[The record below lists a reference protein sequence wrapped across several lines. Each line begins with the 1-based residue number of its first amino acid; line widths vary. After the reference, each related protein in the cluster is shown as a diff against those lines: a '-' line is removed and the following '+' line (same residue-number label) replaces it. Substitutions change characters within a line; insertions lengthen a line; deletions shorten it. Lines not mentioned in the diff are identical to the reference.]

1 MTIQSVS
8 ITNLYGNDYKWQL
21 NPDVN
26 ILVGANGTY
35 KSKILRLIK
44 CKLQEDNYSINEWY
58 KEHISINLKISDNN
72 QHYPNGNY
80 RDSKNAPVD
89 KEKFDRFLCNI
100 TKTAAYDYSE
110 GEYCLHKILS
120 GVCVNTFN
128 QQLVYFLDN
137 PENNLHIDWQRNLIK
152 WIRELN
158 PTCQIILTTHSPTIY
173 YQEWIDKVTRIEEIK
188 INQAG

>member
-21 NPDVN
+21 NSDVN
-26 ILVGANGTY
+26 ILIGANGTY
-35 KSKILRLIK
+35 KSTILQIIDSDYHSIGNSKWLYSDYLLECPNLKVEITKDNPIKVNFEDEVDELKDKFSRADKLIK
-44 CKLQEDNYSINEWY
+44 EIIPSYKSYQECSAGQRSLLSIFACKGDIV
-58 KEHISINLKISDNN
+58 I
-72 QHYPNGNY
+72 
-80 RDSKNAPVD
+80 
-89 KEKFDRFLCNI
+89 
-100 TKTAAYDYSE
+100 
-110 GEYCLHKILS
+110 
-120 GVCVNTFN
+120 
-128 QQLVYFLDN
+128 LDN

-173 YQEWIDKVTRIEEIK
+173 YQGWIDKVTRIEEIK

>member
-1 MTIQSVS
+1 MTIQSVK
-8 ITNLYGNDYKWQL
+8 ITNLYGNNYEWQL

-58 KEHISINLKISDNN
+58 KEHLSINLEISDNN

-120 GVCVNTFN
+120 GVCVNTYD

-137 PENNLHIDWQRNLIK
+137 PENNLHVDWQRNLIK
-152 WIRELN
+152 WIKELN
-158 PTCQIILTTHSPTIY
+158 PSCQIIMTTHSPTIW
-173 YQEWIDKVTRIEEIK
+173 YQGWINEVTHIEDIKV
-188 INQAG
+188 N

>member
-58 KEHISINLKISDNN
+58 KEHLSINLKISDNN

-80 RDSKNAPVD
+80 RILIRALA
-89 KEKFDRFLCNI
+89 FRWLY
-100 TKTAAYDYSE
+100 A
-110 GEYCLHKILS
+110 LH
-120 GVCVNTFN
+120 
-128 QQLVYFLDN
+128 Y
-137 PENNLHIDWQRNLIK
+137 
-152 WIRELN
+152 
-158 PTCQIILTTHSPTIY
+158 
-173 YQEWIDKVTRIEEIK
+173 
-188 INQAG
+188 